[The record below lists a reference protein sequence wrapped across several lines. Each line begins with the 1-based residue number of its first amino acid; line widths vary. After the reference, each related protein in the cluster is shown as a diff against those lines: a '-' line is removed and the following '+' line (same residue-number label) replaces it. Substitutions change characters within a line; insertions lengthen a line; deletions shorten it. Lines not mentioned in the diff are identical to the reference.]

1 MPELKNLAIW
11 SIKHVLNGPKEKPDM
26 KRKSLIS
33 LAILMVAGCTYNGVQ
48 MPAASSQPVY
58 GIGYAVISSQKGDS
72 AEEKRLMAVKAS
84 KLEAYKSLVEQLYG
98 QYIEVQAG
106 MTNSVVDEEV
116 FRSRVEGIISGAT
129 VVSVKPIGDH
139 TYETTLRL
147 GSDAASGLTE
157 AAE

>member
-1 MPELKNLAIW
+1 VPELKNLANW
-11 SIKHVLNGPKEKPDM
+11 SIKHVLSGLKGKPDM

-48 MPAASSQPVY
+48 MPPASSQPIY

-116 FRSRVEGIISGAT
+116 FRSRVEGLISGAT

-147 GSDAASGLTE
+147 GSDAAGELTE